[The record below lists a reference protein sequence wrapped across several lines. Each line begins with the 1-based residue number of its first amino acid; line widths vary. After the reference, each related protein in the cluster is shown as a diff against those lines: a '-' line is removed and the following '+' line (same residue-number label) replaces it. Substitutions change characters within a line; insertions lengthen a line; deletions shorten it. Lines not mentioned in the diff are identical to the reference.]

1 MKIKKENKNKIVII
15 ILVAIIVTLFLIVFP
30 TTNQKAKIQTSKG
43 EIIIELYSNKA
54 PTTVENFK
62 TYVEEDFY
70 DGTVF
75 HRVIPG
81 FMIQAG
87 GFTQEGQQKQTHS
100 PIILESDN
108 GLLNEKYTIAMAR
121 TKNPNSATSQFFI
134 NTANNNFLNYGV
146 RDEGYA
152 VFGKVISGFEIVDEI
167 EKVQTISKNGAQ
179 NWPVE
184 NIIIEKIE
192 LI

>member
-1 MKIKKENKNKIVII
+1 
-15 ILVAIIVTLFLIVFP
+15 
-30 TTNQKAKIQTSKG
+30 
-43 EIIIELYSNKA
+43 
-54 PTTVENFK
+54 
-62 TYVEEDFY
+62 
-70 DGTVF
+70 
-75 HRVIPG
+75 
-81 FMIQAG
+81 
-87 GFTQEGQQKQTHS
+87 
-100 PIILESDN
+100 
-108 GLLNEKYTIAMAR
+108 MAR

>member
-87 GFTQEGQQKQTHS
+87 GFTQKGQQKQTHS